1 MYWTLGSSN
10 TLGSWL
16 TLDSDKGHCRRSLK
30 IQVYSCILKEFLC
43 SQVALH
49 LSVLLKMHPDLSP
62 HLHTEECNILINLL
76 KECHK
81 NVRIQKSDLNA
92 HVKLR
97 YNANVKCFPIAQ
109 RDRGSVLLVTGVSC
123 LKLVCVI
130 PCSLLLAR

>member
-43 SQVALH
+43 LQVALH